1 MRPVSDAQTDRLT
14 RPPVPRRA
22 SHDHVL
28 HGVSRPD
35 PYAWMSPVDGE
46 HPPELLDHLAAER
59 AWCDLAT
66 THLDSLVSMLRSE
79 MVARVPEQRRSSTW
93 SRMRFSYYT
102 QDARNRDY
110 SVIWRESRH
119 DSASA
124 ATISPDF
131 ASSDDEFA
139 RAIAPAPDAEVVL
152 DVNGLDAGTG
162 YLDLGLTIVAPDEDL
177 LAYSVDTSGDEVFTL
192 RFRDLRT
199 GEDLPDMVE
208 GTGYTGA
215 WLSDSRGFLY
225 TVFDASWRQ
234 ERVRLHRLGTPASED
249 VDVLV
254 EPDRRFEVTVRR
266 CRSEGAIVVLAESRD
281 TSECWYVDPAGTDLV
296 PRSLGGRRAGVE
308 YRAEHVRDSGF
319 LLVTDDEAVEFRL
332 VSCPVPPAGGQ
343 DHTAWV
349 EARPEDPAERLERVD
364 AFAGHVVTT
373 FRRGGDRMLR
383 VLPAGDLAGPGIEV
397 HSRFVGGEIRLA
409 RNTWYDATSVAFV
422 DESHV
427 HPVVHA
433 DLALADGAVT
443 DAHRDGAGDHDPSA
457 YVTEVRTFGSVGG
470 VHVPAT
476 VVRHRDTPLD
486 GSAPALLWAYG
497 ASEYSWER
505 EWEEKWASFLDRGV
519 VLVHAHVRGG
529 GECGRRW
536 WLDGRLTAKQHTFDD
551 LVAVAD
557 GLADAGLV
565 DPGRIATR
573 GLSAGGLL
581 QGAVFSQRPDR
592 WRAVL
597 AEVPFVDVIT
607 SMSDESLP
615 LTVNEWDEWGDPT
628 VREHFDAM
636 LAYSPYDN
644 PPPAGGRPDL
654 MVTGAVHDT
663 RVLVHEPAKWV
674 ARLRETDPEWAPRCL
689 FRVELGT
696 GSHVGPSGRL
706 DHLAYEAAVAAW
718 LLDRLDVAVTPDAG
732 SSTRTA

>member
-1 MRPVSDAQTDRLT
+1 MA
-14 RPPVPRRA
+14 RRVA
-22 SHDHVL
+22 HDHVL
-28 HGVSRPD
+28 HGVSRSD

-46 HPPELLDHLAAER
+46 HPQELVDHLAAER

-66 THLDSLVSMLRSE
+66 THLDSLTSVLRSE
-79 MVARVPEQRRSSTW
+79 MVARVPERRRSGTW

-102 QDARNRDY
+102 WDARNRDY
-110 SVIWRESRH
+110 GVIWRESRH
-119 DSASA
+119 DSASG
-124 ATISPDF
+124 ATKSRQIAVPD
-131 ASSDDEFA
+131 DDFVGVA
-139 RAIAPAPDAEVVL
+139 DPAQDAEVVL
-152 DVNGLDAGTG
+152 DINSLDAGTG
-162 YLDLGLTIVAPDEDL
+162 YLDLGLTIVSPSEDL
-177 LAYSVDTSGDEVFTL
+177 LAYSVDTSGDEVFAL
-192 RFRDLRT
+192 RFRDLRS
-199 GEDLPDMVE
+199 GADLPDVVE

-215 WLSDSRGFLY
+215 WLSDSSGFLY
-225 TVFDASWRQ
+225 TVFDDSWRQ
-234 ERVRLHRLGTPASED
+234 ERVRLHRLGTPPSDD

-266 CRSEGAIVVLAESRD
+266 CRSEQAIVVLAESRD
-281 TSECWYVDPAGTDLV
+281 TSESWYVDPSGVDLRA
-296 PRSLGGRRAGVE
+296 RSLGGRRGGVE

-332 VSCPVPPAGGQ
+332 VSCPLPPAGGQ
-343 DHTAWV
+343 DHTSWV
-349 EARPEDPAERLERVD
+349 EERAEDPAERFERVD
-364 AFAGHVVTT
+364 AFGDAVVAT

-383 VLPAGDLAGPGIEV
+383 VLPIGDLAGAGIEV
-397 HSRFVGGEIRLA
+397 HSRFTGGEIRLA
-409 RNTWYDATSVAFV
+409 RNTWYDAASVAII

-427 HPVVHA
+427 NPVVHA
-433 DLALADGAVT
+433 EVALATGAVT
-443 DAHRDGAGDHDPSA
+443 DSHRDGAGDHDPSA
-457 YVTEVRTFGSVGG
+457 YVTEVRSFSSVGG
-470 VHVPAT
+470 VEVPAT
-476 VVRHRDTPLD
+476 IVRHRETPLD
-486 GSAPALLWAYG
+486 GSAPALIWAYG
-497 ASEYSWER
+497 AYEYSWER

-519 VLVHAHVRGG
+519 VLVHAHIRGG
-529 GECGRRW
+529 GECGRHW

-551 LVAVAD
+551 LLAVAD
-557 GLADAGLV
+557 GVAEAGLV
-565 DPGRIATR
+565 DPTRIATR

-607 SMSDESLP
+607 SMSDDSLP
-615 LTVNEWDEWGDPT
+615 LTVNEWDEWGDPR

-674 ARLRETDPEWAPRCL
+674 ARLRETDPDWARQCL

-718 LLDRLDVAVTPDAG
+718 LLDRLEV
-732 SSTRTA
+732 RR

>member
-1 MRPVSDAQTDRLT
+1 
-14 RPPVPRRA
+14 
-22 SHDHVL
+22 
-28 HGVSRPD
+28 
-35 PYAWMSPVDGE
+35 MSPVAGE
-46 HPPELLDHLAAER
+46 HPAELLQHLAAER

-66 THLDSLVSMLRSE
+66 THLDSLASVLRSE

-102 QDARNRDY
+102 RDARNRDY
-110 SVIWRESRH
+110 GVIWRESRNNFAANGAE
-119 DSASA
+119 SASDNR
-124 ATISPDF
+124 SHDDF
-131 ASSDDEFA
+131 AA
-139 RAIAPAPDAEVVL
+139 NLPAEVVL
-152 DVNGLDAGTG
+152 DVNALDAGTG
-162 YLDLGLTIVAPDEDL
+162 HLDLGLTIVSPDEDL
-177 LAYSVDTSGDEVFTL
+177 LAYSLDTSGDEVFTL

-199 GEDLPDMVE
+199 GEDLPDVVE

-215 WLSDSRGFLY
+215 WLSDSSGFLY
-225 TVFDASWRQ
+225 TVFDESWRQ
-234 ERVRLHRLGTPASED
+234 ERIRLHRLGTPGSDD

-266 CRSEGAIVVLAESRD
+266 CRSEQAIVVLAESRD
-281 TSECWYVDPAGTDLV
+281 TEETWYLDPTGADLV
-296 PRSLGGRRAGVE
+296 PRSLGGRRPGLS
-308 YRAEHVRDSGF
+308 YRAEHLRDGGF
-319 LLVTDDEAVEFRL
+319 LLVTDDGAVEFRL
-332 VSCPVPPAGGQ
+332 ASCPMPPPGGQ
-343 DHTAWV
+343 NHTTWDEV
-349 EARPEDPAERLERVD
+349 RPENPSERLERVD
-364 AFAGHVVTT
+364 AFAGSVVTT
-373 FRRGGDRMLR
+373 FRRDGDRMLR
-383 VLPAGDLAGPGIEV
+383 VLPADDLAGAGTDV
-397 HSRFVGGEIRLA
+397 TSRFPGGEIRLA
-409 RNTWYDATSVAFV
+409 RNTWYDADTVAII
-422 DESHV
+422 DESHI

-433 DLALADGAVT
+433 EIALADGTVSDSHT
-443 DAHRDGAGDHDPSA
+443 DSAGDHDPSA

-470 VHVPAT
+470 TQVPAT
-476 VVRHRDTPLD
+476 IVRHRDTPLD

-497 ASEYSWER
+497 AYEYSWER
-505 EWEEKWASFLDRGV
+505 EWEEKWPSFVDRGV

-529 GECGRRW
+529 GECGRHW

-551 LVAVAD
+551 LLTVAD
-557 GLADAGLV
+557 GIAEAGLV
-565 DPGRIATR
+565 DPDRIATR

-581 QGAVFSQRPDR
+581 QGAVFSQRPAR

-607 SMSDESLP
+607 SMSDASLP
-615 LTVNEWDEWGDPT
+615 LTVNEWDEWGDPR

-674 ARLRETDPEWAPRCL
+674 AMLRETDPDWADRCL

-706 DHLAYEAAVAAW
+706 DHLQYEADVAAW
-718 LLDRLDVAVTPDAG
+718 LLDRLGVAG
-732 SSTRTA
+732 